1 MPLPGHDA
9 APQRPRLL
17 LPDHLAHQ
25 AAVTRYMLHRLLLR
39 AAGVPM
45 PDAHEIERFVNLWL
59 DVAWRDQ

>member
-1 MPLPGHDA
+1 
-9 APQRPRLL
+9 
-17 LPDHLAHQ
+17 
-25 AAVTRYMLHRLLLR
+25 VTRYMLHRLLLR